1 MLASQFVIMTTS
13 RVGGPP
19 HDPWPV
25 LFWALVMIGFL
36 AVVGLAATIANH
48 VEDRR
53 HNPDA
58 RRTDH
63 RHDVPGA

>member
-1 MLASQFVIMTTS
+1 MWQFVILTAS

-36 AVVGLAATIANH
+36 AVVAGAAHIANH
-48 VEDRR
+48 VDDRR
-53 HNPDA
+53 HGSPDA
-58 RRTDH
+58 RATDH
-63 RHDVPGA
+63 GPDVPGP